1 MSLFSPGRGECMAA
15 RLAKGPSGL
24 VESKEKASG
33 LKALLQGV
41 AGGGGESVNRVT
53 EAAFTC
59 LNARLP
65 YAGSPR
71 PPPAP
76 SRHAAGRRTLP

>member
-41 AGGGGESVNRVT
+41 AGG
-53 EAAFTC
+53 
-59 LNARLP
+59 
-65 YAGSPR
+65 AGKV
-71 PPPAP
+71 
-76 SRHAAGRRTLP
+76 